1 MTKGDDGNAVTLT
14 VAFSDGNGHSFR
26 QSIDPV
32 CAAML
37 SSSSD
42 SSGDVDHHVF
52 AFNVDAGPIMVTT
65 MVDGVLCDGGGG
77 DSSGYKWV
85 DENMGGVAA
94 GIGIETSEDY
104 LLGGCVFERSITTS
118 EMVGAYKSM
127 Q

>member
-65 MVDGVLCDGGGG
+65 MVDGVLCDGGGRL
-77 DSSGYKWV
+77 KRLQV
-85 DENMGGVAA
+85 GGREH
-94 GIGIETSEDY
+94 G
-104 LLGGCVFERSITTS
+104 GGCGRDWN
-118 EMVGAYKSM
+118 
-127 Q
+127 